1 MKKLLDR
8 FGFIEQLLFV
18 FANFSSK
25 SIAVF
30 TWITLNS

>member
-8 FGFIEQLLFV
+8 FGFIEQIL